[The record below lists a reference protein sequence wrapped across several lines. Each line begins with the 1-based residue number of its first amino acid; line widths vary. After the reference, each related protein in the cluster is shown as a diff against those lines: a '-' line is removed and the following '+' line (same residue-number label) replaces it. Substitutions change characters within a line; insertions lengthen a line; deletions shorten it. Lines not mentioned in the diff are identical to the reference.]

1 MPCVGASEG
10 RYNEIEREWG
20 GAKCPSK
27 LLVSFAVMSAVVVLA
42 SSACIVSDADVEA
55 STETI
60 DFDEFLT
67 RLAAADYDYDG
78 KGVTVDWK
86 SVSGCWAGGPDG
98 QHGPHKHLDVGLAN
112 GNTPKRVD
120 THRYQYQICSGETDV
135 KISNVNFKFTVAA
148 ASICINSDWYFDAS
162 TNPEMNNIKG
172 AELQFLN
179 SGSLTISNCSFD
191 SIGISPFSVKTSVS
205 LVDCQFKNVW
215 DNYAL
220 KFVKAQSIKVS
231 GCEFNNVGCPIL
243 IGNWESNTSATV
255 KSIEIVD
262 NNFVDIDVPATGG
275 DYTHGLVKLEGAC
288 NDAYMSY
295 SGATFK
301 IRGNILSF
309 TDSTADSFGVIRVC
323 TDVPTGTIVE
333 EVVAQNDFSMF
344 PFVNNY
350 TSTIY
355 IDPTGGS
362 DLNNGKSS
370 TTAVQ
375 TLDKAI
381 SLASGSLFVNLCFV
395 GGGEISSTTSIT
407 QIVSM
412 DLNGYKVTLK
422 SASID
427 GGHLAVS
434 SGVLYVDDDTLRS
447 QVLGTAIK
455 TPSQSAETVEVESD
469 TAKTVAEK
477 TGETTAIVSEITAT
491 DETNVSQAIVEA
503 AKQIST
509 VKTVMEAT
517 ENVTVQVV
525 VPVTESTQKIEVSNA
540 AMTALKDSGAE
551 LKVTNNDTAVSLDNE
566 VLQTM
571 SSKSVTVEIA
581 VTPDPDSSML
591 TPVQESLIGSNQSV
605 DVSAYAGGEK
615 ISNLGGT
622 ATISVPYTAGGS
634 VKVTYISDDGATEI
648 IPSTYSDGVVTFTT
662 THFSVYMI
670 SSSFSPGTDV
680 PDDDDDY
687 YPIYYPDQST
697 SASASDDSVKIA
709 IVAGAVAVVLA
720 AIALIAFRNE

>member
-1 MPCVGASEG
+1 MRS
-10 RYNEIEREWG
+10 IENG
-20 GAKCPSK
+20 GGSKCPRK
-27 LLVSFAVMSAVVVLA
+27 LLVSFAVMSAVAVLA

-60 DFDEFLT
+60 DFDQFLT

-78 KGVTVDWK
+78 EGVTVVWK
-86 SVSGCWAGGPDG
+86 SVSGCWAGGPNG
-98 QHGPHKHLDVGLAN
+98 QHGGHEHLNVELAN

-120 THRYQYQICSGETDV
+120 DHRYQYQICSGEDDV

-191 SIGISPFSVKTSVS
+191 SIGISPFSVKASVS

-275 DYTHGLVKLEGAC
+275 NYTHGLVKLEGAC
-288 NDAYMSY
+288 NTTTYMSY

-309 TDSTADSFGVIRVC
+309 TDGTADSFGVIRVVC

-333 EVVAQNDFSMF
+333 EVVAQNDFSVF
-344 PFVNNY
+344 PFVKNY

-355 IDPTGGS
+355 INPTNGS
-362 DLNNGKSS
+362 DSKDGKSS
-370 TTAVQ
+370 TAAVQ

-381 SLASGSLFVNLCFV
+381 SLASSSRFVNLCFV
-395 GGGEISSTTSIT
+395 GGGDISSTTSIT

-412 DLNGYKVTLK
+412 DLNGNKVTLK
-422 SASID
+422 SASIN

-434 SGVLYVDDDTLRS
+434 SGVLYVDDDTLRG

-455 TPSQSAETVEVESD
+455 TPSQSAGTVEVESD

-477 TGETTAIVSEITAT
+477 TGETTAIVSEITTTA
-491 DETNVSQAIVEA
+491 DTNVSQAIVEA

-509 VKTVMEAT
+509 VKTVMEAA

-525 VPVTESTQKIEVSNA
+525 VPVIDSTQKIEVSNA
-540 AMTALKDSGAE
+540 AVTALKDSGAE

-566 VLQTM
+566 VLKTM

-591 TPVQESLIGSNQSV
+591 TPAQESLIGSNQSV

-615 ISNLGGT
+615 ISELGGT

-634 VKVTYISDDGATEI
+634 VKVIYISDDGATET

-670 SSSFSPGTDV
+670 LSSFSPGTDV

-687 YPIYYPDQST
+687 YPIYYPNQST

-709 IVAGAVAVVLA
+709 VVAGAVAVVLA
-720 AIALIAFRNE
+720 AIALIAFKNE

>member
-1 MPCVGASEG
+1 MRS
-10 RYNEIEREWG
+10 NENGG

-86 SVSGCWAGGPDG
+86 SVSGCWAGGPDR
-98 QHGPHKHLDVGLAN
+98 QHGGHTHLDVGLAN

-309 TDSTADSFGVIRVC
+309 TDSTADSFGVIRVVC
-323 TDVPTGTIVE
+323 KDVPTGTIVE

-381 SLASGSLFVNLCFV
+381 SLASSSLFVNLCFV

-422 SASID
+422 SASIN

-434 SGVLYVDDDTLRS
+434 SGVLYVDDDTLRG

-509 VKTVMEAT
+509 VKTVMEAA

>member
-1 MPCVGASEG
+1 MRS
-10 RYNEIEREWG
+10 IENGG

-86 SVSGCWAGGPDG
+86 SVSGCWAGGPDR
-98 QHGPHKHLDVGLAN
+98 QHGGHTHLDVGLAN

-288 NDAYMSY
+288 DGTTMSY

-309 TDSTADSFGVIRVC
+309 TDSTADSFGVIRVVC
-323 TDVPTGTIVE
+323 KDVPTGTIVE

-381 SLASGSLFVNLCFV
+381 SLASSSLFVNLCFV
-395 GGGEISSTTSIT
+395 GGGEISSTTSIK

-434 SGVLYVDDDTLRS
+434 SGVLYVDDDMLRS

-687 YPIYYPDQST
+687 YPIYHPDQST

>member
-1 MPCVGASEG
+1 MKTIENGG
-10 RYNEIEREWG
+10 R
-20 GAKCPSK
+20 AKCPRK

-98 QHGPHKHLDVGLAN
+98 QHGGHKHLDVGLAN

-120 THRYQYQICSGETDV
+120 DHRYQYQICSGETDV

-275 DYTHGLVKLEGAC
+275 NYTHGLVKLEGAC

-309 TDSTADSFGVIRVC
+309 TDSTADSFGVIRVVC
-323 TDVPTGTIVE
+323 KDVPTGTIVE
-333 EVVAQNDFSMF
+333 EVVAQNDFSVF
-344 PFVNNY
+344 PFVKDN

-355 IDPTGGS
+355 IDPTNGNDS
-362 DLNNGKSS
+362 NDGKSS

-615 ISNLGGT
+615 ISDLGGT

>member
-1 MPCVGASEG
+1 MRS
-10 RYNEIEREWG
+10 NENGG

-86 SVSGCWAGGPDG
+86 SVSGCWAGGPDR
-98 QHGPHKHLDVGLAN
+98 QHGGHTHLDVGLAN

-309 TDSTADSFGVIRVC
+309 TDSTADSFGVIRVVC
-323 TDVPTGTIVE
+323 KDVPTGTIVE

-381 SLASGSLFVNLCFV
+381 SLASSSLFVNLCFV

-422 SASID
+422 SASIN

-434 SGVLYVDDDTLRS
+434 SGVLYVDDDTLRG

>member
-1 MPCVGASEG
+1 
-10 RYNEIEREWG
+10 
-20 GAKCPSK
+20 
-27 LLVSFAVMSAVVVLA
+27 MSAVAVLA

-86 SVSGCWAGGPDG
+86 SVSGCWAGGPNG
-98 QHGPHKHLDVGLAN
+98 QHGGHPHLNVDLAN

-120 THRYQYQICSGETDV
+120 DHRYQYQICSGEDDV

-191 SIGISPFSVKTSVS
+191 SIGISPFSVKASVS

-243 IGNWESNTSATV
+243 VGNWEANTSATV
-255 KSIEIVD
+255 KFIEIVD

-275 DYTHGLVKLEGAC
+275 DYTHGLVKLESVPK
-288 NDAYMSY
+288 DAKEKNITMSY
-295 SGATFK
+295 GGATFK

-309 TDSTADSFGVIRVC
+309 TNGTADSFGVIRAVC

-333 EVVAQNDFSMF
+333 KVVAQNDFSVF
-344 PFVNNY
+344 PFLNNY

-355 IDPTGGS
+355 IDPTSGIDS
-362 DLNNGKSS
+362 NNGESR
-370 TTAVQ
+370 TTAVK

-395 GGGEISSTTSIT
+395 GGGEISSETSIT

-412 DLNGYKVTLK
+412 DLNGNKVTLK
-422 SASID
+422 SASIN

-434 SGVLYVDDDTLRS
+434 SGVLYVDDDTLRD

-477 TGETTAIVSEITAT
+477 AGETTAIVSEITAT

-509 VKTVMEAT
+509 VRTVMEAA

-525 VPVTESTQKIEVSNA
+525 VPVTKSTQKIEVSNA
-540 AMTALKDSGAE
+540 AVTALKDSGAE

-566 VLQTM
+566 VLKTM

-591 TPVQESLIGSNQSV
+591 TPAQESLIGSNQSV

-615 ISNLGGT
+615 ISELGGT

-634 VKVTYISDDGATEI
+634 VKVIYISDDGATET

-670 SSSFSPGTDV
+670 SSLFSPGTDV

-687 YPIYYPDQST
+687 YPIYYPNQST

-709 IVAGAVAVVLA
+709 VVAGAVAVVLA
-720 AIALIAFRNE
+720 AIALIAFKNE